1 MKLFL
6 PPLTETTIRPLLRPA
21 AWWAILFSLL
31 GLLLAGRAV
40 AQSGVTIGA
49 TTAPDASAA
58 LDLISTTKGFLP
70 PRLTASQRAAIASPA
85 AGLMVYQTDG
95 TQGIYYYNGAFWMN
109 LTNGRVPDANG
120 STVPPNGGAVTTL
133 AGTAGSSGSAD
144 GTGAAARFTNPTG
157 VAVDAA
163 GTLYVADQSNNT
175 IRRITQAGV
184 VTTLAGTAGSS
195 GSADGT
201 GAAARFN
208 YPTGVAVDAA
218 GTLYVADFFNYTIR
232 RITQAGVVTTLAG
245 TAGSPGSANG
255 TGAAARFN
263 YPNGVAVDAAGT
275 VYVADQGNNTIRRI
289 TQAGVVTTLAGLAG
303 SPGSANG
310 TGAAARFNA
319 PSGVA
324 VDAAGT
330 LYVADQGN
338 HTIRRISAAGV
349 VTTLAGS
356 AGSPGSANGT
366 GAAARFYA
374 PYNVAVDAAGT
385 LYVAEFNNNTVRRV
399 TAAGVTT
406 TLAGTAGSPGSADGT
421 GAAARFSAPTG
432 VAVDAAGAVYVADYS
447 SHTIRVIR

>member
-6 PPLTETTIRPLLRPA
+6 APLTETTARPLLRPA

-31 GLLLAGRAV
+31 AVLLAGRAV

-184 VTTLAGTAGSS
+184 VTTLAG
-195 GSADGT
+195 
-201 GAAARFN
+201 
-208 YPTGVAVDAA
+208 
-218 GTLYVADFFNYTIR
+218 
-232 RITQAGVVTTLAG
+232 
-245 TAGSPGSANG
+245 
-255 TGAAARFN
+255 
-263 YPNGVAVDAAGT
+263 
-275 VYVADQGNNTIRRI
+275 
-289 TQAGVVTTLAGLAG
+289 LAG

-421 GAAARFSAPTG
+421 GAAARFNAPTG